1 MTRTRRVASPN
12 ARPVP
17 ESPAEPEGKVKAM
30 IYVPGEVHTAIR
42 ILAARRGCRISDIYA
57 EAAAA
62 YLAAADGPPK
72 RQAQGRETGDAGAL
86 MELVAAVERHSAL
99 VEEIADKVDCMV
111 PVDPAKVSF
120 PPMTLDTSSW
130 AVASALRMLLN
141 AGEEGML
148 KAEIAE
154 VGKFQRLNKV
164 VENALYSLKGVGLAR
179 NMNMRWW
186 ACWPPRQG
194 DTPPFVRGKLAEYAP
209 GKRQPSP

>member
-1 MTRTRRVASPN
+1 MRRAASPN

-30 IYVPGEVHTAIR
+30 IYVQGEVHTAVR
-42 ILAARRGCRISDIYA
+42 ILAARRGCRISDVYA

-62 YLAAADGPPK
+62 FLAAAEGGPK
-72 RQAQGRETGDAGAL
+72 RPAQGRGTGDAGVL
-86 MELVAAVERHSAL
+86 MELVGAVERQSAL

-111 PVDPAKVSF
+111 PVDPAKVSL
-120 PPMTLDTSSW
+120 PPMTLDTSAW

-141 AGEEGML
+141 AGDEGML
-148 KAEIAE
+148 KSDIAE

-179 NMNMRWW
+179 NVNMRWW
-186 ACWPPRQG
+186 ACWPPGQG
-194 DTPPFVRGKLAEYAP
+194 SLPPFVRGKLAEYPP
-209 GKRQPSP
+209 GKR